1 MRGISV
7 LRWSYQ
13 VFWFFA
19 GHARYFS
26 FSLVIPGISVL
37 RRSYQV
43 LLRDYFKWHQNKHK
57 SISLRPC
64 MKRKLKSMK
73 LLSRPLLFVLLISG
87 FSVSAQDYR
96 EKDFKMITED
106 ALKAQLGFLASD
118 WTEGRETGERGAF
131 LAADYI
137 ASMLQLFGAKP
148 AGDIVNVY
156 DPATRSI
163 QQQRSYFQTFTLES
177 INPGEEQDLSIL
189 TSGDGIERS
198 ISFDY
203 LTDFRVNP
211 NYPGGDIKA
220 AVVFVGYGNEED
232 YKNEDVK
239 DKFVLR
245 LAGQAPGSGD
255 ENDPYSRY
263 RLDREKDMIANEK
276 GVAGIIETDPDE
288 SSIRWAEIK
297 DFMNMSPS
305 ENRRYSSGQRLAIPR
320 DKANSN
326 PSKVIVSQR
335 VANTILSGTGL
346 EIDDLVK
353 GNEIRHGTI
362 KNITIHLKTSV
373 KSTQVKVRNVL
384 GMIEGKNKDEII
396 VLGAHYDHIGMN
408 AGYINNGADDN
419 GSGTVGVVTLARA
432 IQALDEQP
440 EKTIVFALWTGEEK
454 GLLGSRYF
462 VDNPTVPLKN
472 IKANV
477 NFDMISRYVSD
488 DQPNKVTMT
497 YTASKEFFKDI
508 TIKNLEMYGIEIDP
522 DYQASDN
529 PPGGSDHRSFVSKGI
544 PIMRFKPG
552 HREEYH
558 TPEDEVSTIDWDIM
572 QKIVMLSFLNIMD
585 MANTDW

>member
-1 MRGISV
+1 MNRK
-7 LRWSYQ
+7 Q
-13 VFWFFA
+13 
-19 GHARYFS
+19 
-26 FSLVIPGISVL
+26 
-37 RRSYQV
+37 
-43 LLRDYFKWHQNKHK
+43 KT
-57 SISLRPC
+57 
-64 MKRKLKSMK
+64 MKV
-73 LLSRPLLFVLLISG
+73 LSRSLLIIVLISG

-96 EKDFKMITED
+96 EKGFNMITED

-131 LAADYI
+131 MAADYI
-137 ASMLQLFGAKP
+137 ASMLQLFGATP

-156 DPATRSI
+156 DPATRSM
-163 QQQRSYFQTFTLES
+163 QKQRSYFQTFTLES
-177 INPGEEQDLSIL
+177 ISPGEEQHLSIL
-189 TSGDGIERS
+189 TSGEGIETS

-203 LTDFRVNP
+203 LTDFMVNP
-211 NYPGGDIKA
+211 TYPGGDIKA
-220 AVVFVGYGNEED
+220 NVVFVGYGNEED
-232 YKNEDVK
+232 YKNMDVK

-245 LAGQAPGSGD
+245 LAGQAPGSGAH
-255 ENDPYSRY
+255 NDAYSRY
-263 RLDREKDMIANEK
+263 RLDREKDMIANDK

-288 SSIRWAEIK
+288 NSIRWAEIK

-305 ENRRYSSGQRLAIPR
+305 EGRRYSSRQRLAIPQ
-320 DKANSN
+320 DKATLN
-326 PSKVIVSQR
+326 PSKVTVSKR
-335 VANTILSGTGL
+335 VANTMLSGTGL
-346 EIDDLVK
+346 EIDDLAGGKEIK
-353 GNEIRHGTI
+353 GGTLENI
-362 KNITIHLKTSV
+362 KVHLKTSV
-373 KSTQVKVRNVL
+373 KSKQVLVRNVV

-419 GSGTVGVVTLARA
+419 GSGTVGVLTLARA
-432 IQALDEQP
+432 IQALDEKP
-440 EKTIVFALWTGEEK
+440 EKTIIFALWTGEEK

-462 VDNPTVPLKN
+462 ADNPTVPLEH

-497 YTASKEFFKDI
+497 YTASKEIFKDI
-508 TIKNLEMYGIEIDP
+508 TVKNLEMYGIELDP

-529 PPGGSDHRSFVSKGI
+529 PPGGSDHRSFVAKGI

-558 TPEDEVSTIDWDIM
+558 TPEDEISTIDWDIM
-572 QKIVMLSFLNIMD
+572 QKIVRISFLNIMD

>member
-1 MRGISV
+1 M
-7 LRWSYQ
+7 
-13 VFWFFA
+13 
-19 GHARYFS
+19 
-26 FSLVIPGISVL
+26 
-37 RRSYQV
+37 
-43 LLRDYFKWHQNKHK
+43 N
-57 SISLRPC
+57 
-64 MKRKLKSMK
+64 RKLKTMR
-73 LLSRPLLFVLLISG
+73 LLSRSLLFILLISG
-87 FSVSAQDYR
+87 FSASAQDYR
-96 EKDFKMITED
+96 EKGFNMITED

-131 LAADYI
+131 MAADYI

-156 DPATRSI
+156 DPSTRSM
-163 QQQRSYFQTFTLES
+163 QEQRSYFQTFTLES
-177 INPGEEQDLSIL
+177 ISPGEEQHLSIL
-189 TSGDGIERS
+189 TSGDGLERS

-211 NYPGGDIKA
+211 TYPGGDIKA
-220 AVVFVGYGNEED
+220 DVVFVGYGNEED
-232 YKNEDVK
+232 YKNKDVK
-239 DKFVLR
+239 GKFILR
-245 LAGQAPGSGD
+245 LSGQAPGSGD
-255 ENDPYSRY
+255 ENDAYSRY
-263 RLDREKDMIANEK
+263 RLDREKDAIANEK
-276 GVAGIIETDPDE
+276 GVAGIIETDPGE
-288 SSIRWAEIK
+288 SSIRWAEMK

-305 ENRRYSSGQRLAIPR
+305 ENRRYSSRQRLAIPQ
-320 DKANSN
+320 DKATFN
-326 PSKVIVSQR
+326 PSKVIVSKR
-335 VANTILSGTGL
+335 VANTILSGIGL
-346 EIDDLVK
+346 EVDDLVK
-353 GNEIRHGTI
+353 GEKI
-362 KNITIHLKTSV
+362 KNGILENISVHLKTSV
-373 KSTQVKVRNVL
+373 KSKQVLVRNVL
-384 GMIEGKNKDEII
+384 GMIEGKNKDEVI

-462 VDNPTVPLKN
+462 ADNPTVPLEN

-477 NFDMISRYVSD
+477 NYDMISRYVSD

-497 YTASKEFFKDI
+497 YTASKEIFKDI
-508 TIKNLEMYGIEIDP
+508 TVKNLELYGIELDP

-529 PPGGSDHRSFVSKGI
+529 PPGGSDHRSFVAKGI

-572 QKIVMLSFLNIMD
+572 QKIVRISFLNIMD
-585 MANTDW
+585 MANTEW